1 MSMIIT
7 QKEFMDAMKQ
17 VNAGFAV
24 LEERIEKLEAAKKE
38 EPTSAKAKK

>member
-17 VNAGFAV
+17 VNEGFAI
-24 LEERIEKLEAAKKE
+24 LEGRIEKLEATKKE
-38 EPTSAKAKK
+38 EPTPTKAKK